1 MRYTKFLTVLFAE
14 PFPSPEDYLTEDE
27 DGFRLAAV
35 AALAK
40 AILKIHKGDGVSD
53 NGSLGEARRTI
64 HAAIHNDESILRARI
79 AALEAEIAS
88 LKVGMEDRKL
98 IEQAKGVIMQTGV
111 GEREAYRRLQTMA
124 SKNNMK
130 LAVLARKVLEL
141 TDLFEQP

>member
-40 AILKIHKGDGVSD
+40 AILKIHNGDGPTD
-53 NGSLGEARRTI
+53 NGSLAEARRTI
-64 HAAIHNDESILRARI
+64 SAAIHNDEQILRARI
-79 AALEAEIAS
+79 AALEAEITS

-141 TDLFEQP
+141 TDLFEQA